1 MPAAHSLGARLE
13 IPTRNRKYNMPLAR
27 IELARGKSAE
37 HIKAIGQA
45 VYDAMLAIGVPQND
59 RFQVITE
66 HDPAHLVFD
75 RSYLGIERTDD
86 FILVQITMNE
96 GRTLELKKKLYQGIA
111 EGIAAATGVRK
122 QDVMINLVEVKKEN
136 WSFGHGEAQYA

>member
-1 MPAAHSLGARLE
+1 MP
-13 IPTRNRKYNMPLAR
+13 IAR
-27 IELARGKSAE
+27 IELARGKSPE
-37 HIKAIGQA
+37 HVKAIGQA

-66 HDPAHLVFD
+66 HDPDRLVFD
-75 RSYLGIERTDD
+75 RTYLGIERTDD

-111 EGIAAATGVRK
+111 DGIHAATGVRK

-136 WSFGHGEAQYA
+136 WSFGNGEAQYA

>member
-1 MPAAHSLGARLE
+1 MP
-13 IPTRNRKYNMPLAR
+13 IAR
-27 IELARGKSAE
+27 IELARGKSPE
-37 HIKAIGQA
+37 HVKAIGQA

-66 HDPAHLVFD
+66 HDPARLVFD
-75 RSYLGIERTDD
+75 RTYLGIGRTDD

-111 EGIAAATGVRK
+111 DGIHAATGVRK

-136 WSFGHGEAQYA
+136 WSFGNGEAQYA